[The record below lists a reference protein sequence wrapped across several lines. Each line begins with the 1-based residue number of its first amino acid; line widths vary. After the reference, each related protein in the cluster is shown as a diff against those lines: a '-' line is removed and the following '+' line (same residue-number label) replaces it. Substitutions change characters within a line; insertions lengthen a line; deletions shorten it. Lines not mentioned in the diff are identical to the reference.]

1 MSSERR
7 VFIPYEERVATV
19 VGGRGSLGSKVALG
33 CQSLGFKEVRICE
46 EGDQFLDF
54 VSPSTDLLFAVDN
67 VVVAD
72 LLRSARDRLRSDH
85 DILDGASVK
94 FPLISLYEDLDRE
107 GKSVASFHLGAMPDM
122 SWRGIKAWICEVG
135 ENSERAKKVAVDLF
149 LSANSFISVI
159 NIRDHPKIEV
169 AQFLTFSGAH
179 TMAAAMR
186 ELGIPLA
193 EFDLY
198 ATLNAELFG
207 LPIGR
212 TLGQGVKIPSE
223 ILFNQAL
230 KVKCIEALEA
240 QVRRFKNA
248 LQDEDELRKF
258 IQGNIDF
265 HNDPDGFVKAMFEK
279 AGMIGA
285 TNANIR
291 MFHFA
296 FRITDDESGKL
307 RQVLEP
313 FEREGANLSAILSR
327 AGQITPEE
335 REQGVDPDRIVKF
348 YVGIDPRTVDDNKD
362 RRIRERLIEM
372 GCEVVDYNG
381 F

>member
-1 MSSERR
+1 
-7 VFIPYEERVATV
+7 
-19 VGGRGSLGSKVALG
+19 
-33 CQSLGFKEVRICE
+33 
-46 EGDQFLDF
+46 
-54 VSPSTDLLFAVDN
+54 
-67 VVVAD
+67 
-72 LLRSARDRLRSDH
+72 
-85 DILDGASVK
+85 
-94 FPLISLYEDLDRE
+94 
-107 GKSVASFHLGAMPDM
+107 
-122 SWRGIKAWICEVG
+122 
-135 ENSERAKKVAVDLF
+135 
-149 LSANSFISVI
+149 
-159 NIRDHPKIEV
+159 
-169 AQFLTFSGAH
+169 
-179 TMAAAMR
+179 
-186 ELGIPLA
+186 
-193 EFDLY
+193 
-198 ATLNAELFG
+198 
-207 LPIGR
+207 
-212 TLGQGVKIPSE
+212 
-223 ILFNQAL
+223 
-230 KVKCIEALEA
+230 
-240 QVRRFKNA
+240 
-248 LQDEDELRKF
+248 
-258 IQGNIDF
+258 
-265 HNDPDGFVKAMFEK
+265 MFEK